1 MIYINDNK
9 LIRSYINNHN
19 KSYINGKVMYWNYY
33 VPVND
38 DNYNLILEYDTEQF
52 PTGVTYMINN
62 VTYTATT
69 SPYRTNYN
77 ETVEVFSFNG
87 SGVRRINKFP
97 SIAAVDSL
105 STQPF
110 GYSSID
116 YLDVRDWDFSGLMN
130 NENTSTHCYL
140 FMYVQNAEYIYY
152 PSDLFD
158 NIKSLNG
165 VFGGCSKLK
174 TQTLNTANAE
184 RLSYAF
190 YNDSSLVDVT
200 LTSFDNCTTMENMF
214 NGCSSLTTI
223 NVNSWNT
230 PLLENT
236 NNMFRNCSSLVSLD
250 LNDFNVSNITSN
262 DSMFEGCSN
271 LTEIYCNSQ
280 ETYDFLKNAVNAAGL
295 SNCTVFCDVCGGDEP
310 SGDQYVRVDLNG
322 EWEFSSENVFDVGYT
337 SYNSFSNKGASNS
350 TATMRLYIKGY
361 DTYSFKYMS
370 DAESSWDYMIL
381 MPADTNWDGSNGLY
395 DTQNKQ
401 NQVFDATYT
410 FDDPTIEHFI
420 EIVYKKDG
428 SADSNR
434 DCGFIGIMQTILA
447 EEWRISETEY
457 IKTNDSYYTK
467 EYKYVTFDNETWVA
481 TPAYREGYQLN
492 TDTITAD
499 GYLCSNGNKYEK
511 LQIVFTDHPYISAI
525 DEYTIGNL
533 IEENAEDCNFITDFM
548 FNFNFN
554 DYDDSNYRVANHK
567 DANWGSDLALLG
579 SMIVNDDSEG
589 NKYLSVDESNTYA
602 VYDFG
607 SEENNPLSISENEA
621 LTVIFKFKGHSDKPN
636 GGTDLISCRGLR
648 GFSYMIRPYYNDARF
663 HSSSSEQGS
672 IDYQN
677 PDEPQVIAM
686 VYNQGEITYYD
697 LKNNSSTNPG
707 TNTYCNKSSD
717 LLTFFCSMYSGIDSG
732 ITEYFS
738 GDVWWM
744 FLAKRALTENEM
756 RIVADSNGM

>member
-110 GYSSID
+110 GHSSID

-140 FMYVQNAEYIYY
+140 FMYTQNAEYIYY
-152 PSDLFD
+152 PSNIFD
-158 NIKSLNG
+158 NVKSLNG

-184 RLSYAF
+184 LLSYAF
-190 YNDSSLVDVT
+190 YDDSSLVDVA
-200 LTSFDNCTTMENMF
+200 LTSFNNCKTMENMF

-223 NVNSWNT
+223 NVNSWYT

-236 NNMFRNCSSLVSLD
+236 SNMFRNCSSLTTLD
-250 LNDFNVSNITSN
+250 LIDFNVSNITSY
-262 DSMFEGCSN
+262 DGMFDGCSN

-280 ETYDFLKNAVNAAGL
+280 ETYDFLINAVNAAGL
-295 SNCTVFCDVCGGDEP
+295 SNCTVYCDVCGGDEP
-310 SGDQYVRVDLNG
+310 DVPTGDQYVRVDLNG
-322 EWEFSSENVFDVGYT
+322 EWEMSSEYVFDAEYT
-337 SYNSFSNKGASNS
+337 SYNSFSNKGIGNS

-381 MPADTNWDGSNGLY
+381 MPADTYWDGSNGLY
-395 DTQNKQ
+395 DTQGKQ
-401 NQVFDATYT
+401 DQILDATYT

-420 EIVYKKDG
+420 EIVYKKDSSVDNG
-428 SADSNR
+428 R

-447 EEWRISETEY
+447 EEWRMSETEY
-457 IKTNDSYYTK
+457 IKDGESYYTK
-467 EYKYVTFDNETWVA
+467 EYKWITFDNEQWVQ
-481 TPAYREGYQLN
+481 TNEYQTGYQLV
-492 TDTITAD
+492 TGITTVD
-499 GYLCSNGNKYEK
+499 GYLCSSGNKHSKEEIIFY
-511 LQIVFTDHPYISAI
+511 DHPYITHSG
-525 DEYTIGNL
+525 EYVMGGM
-533 IEENAEDCNFITDFM
+533 IEENAEDCQFISDFM
-548 FNFNFN
+548 FNYNFDNFNEESYVISNHPDANFQQDLQLQGSLIYENDGEHNYATINYSSAYGVFNF
-554 DYDDSNYRVANHK
+554 
-567 DANWGSDLALLG
+567 
-579 SMIVNDDSEG
+579 
-589 NKYLSVDESNTYA
+589 ESI
-602 VYDFG
+602 D
-607 SEENNPLSISENEA
+607 NNPFNCSNGE
-621 LTVIFKFKGHSDKPN
+621 TMTFIFKTKGGNS
-636 GGTDLISCRGLR
+636 GTDLISCRGMN
-648 GFSYMIRPYYNDARF
+648 SWNWMVRPYRSYATLHTGNGECGQINYNN
-663 HSSSSEQGS
+663 S
-672 IDYQN
+672 
-677 PDEPQVIAM
+677 DEPNVIAITFDG
-686 VYNQGEITYYD
+686 VTVKYYNLTDGTYSECD
-697 LKNNSSTNPG
+697 NGNWG
-707 TNTYCNKSSD
+707 GKSE
-717 LLTFFCSMYSGIDSG
+717 LLVFFASMYSGINGG
-732 ITEYFS
+732 ISEQWDGNCY
-738 GDVWWM
+738 WM
-744 FLAKRALTENEM
+744 FCAKRLLSENEM
-756 RIVADSNGM
+756 NIVADFNGM